1 MEQEEHDSGT
11 GLSRKSFIA
20 GTVAAGAA
28 LGLGGTQALARPATP
43 KSQAGQPQP
52 RVRGARAA
60 QGKDPHDG
68 RLEPRRR
75 GGADRRTAASSR
87 SATTSDHARRRSSI
101 NLKGRTVIPGLIE
114 SHIHFVSL
122 GNRPGHHVVIERA
135 TNIAEIQELLAARR
149 PSVPA
154 GEFITAMGGWRTN
167 MFAEHRLPTL
177 AELDAAVPDRP
188 VFLLMTG
195 SGPSATNSLG
205 KAFFETVTSPLAGP
219 VAVGA
224 DGSIASGSASN
235 TALYHLRVRQTAA
248 DKERSAH
255 DSMAY
260 SVSTGLTTILDQ
272 VLPPSPGPINPGQ
285 SLSGLDHFRMYDGYL
300 AVHRRDE
307 MLLRLQTN
315 FLHNQNDIN
324 LPELKE
330 RLKNQFQLFGDDMFM
345 TGGIGEWG
353 APVPASTT
361 APSFA
366 AWTEAQRLIAQARW
380 RNENAASSL
389 GALETVIAGY
399 EAVDA
404 EFGIKDLR
412 WRVQHGDAATP
423 ALLARLKALGGGI
436 SMSGHR
442 WTGTGS
448 ANYRTIVDS
457 GIPYAF
463 HQDGVHIA
471 PLNPWFALY
480 YATTG
485 LNFAGQQTNPG
496 QSLTRLEALRA
507 MTRGAAWYMSWRTG
521 SARSRSASSA
531 TSSSSTATT

>member
-1 MEQEEHDSGT
+1 M
-11 GLSRKSFIA
+11 
-20 GTVAAGAA
+20 AAGAA
-28 LGLGGTQALARPATP
+28 VGLGGAGAAFARP
-43 KSQAGQPQP
+43 
-52 RVRGARAA
+52 
-60 QGKDPHDG
+60 
-68 RLEPRRR
+68 
-75 GGADRRTAASSR
+75 R
-87 SATTSDHARRRSSI
+87 SAERANPSGRDDEELVLNNGKIHTMDDSNRVVSAVVMKNGRFTELGDDRIKRGKNQI
-101 NLKGRTVIPGLIE
+101 NLKGKTVVPGLIE

-135 TNIAEIQELLAARR
+135 RNIAEIQELLAARR

-167 MFAEHRLPTL
+167 MFAENRLPTL

-219 VAVGA
+219 IAVGA
-224 DGSIASGSASN
+224 DGSIAAGSASN

-285 SLSGLDHFRMYDGYL
+285 SLSGLDHFRMYDGFL
-300 AVHRRDE
+300 AVHRRSE

-380 RNENAASSL
+380 RNENAAGSL

-412 WRVQHGDAATP
+412 WRVQHADAATP
-423 ALLARLKALGGGI
+423 ALLDRLKALGAGI

-442 WTGTGS
+442 WTGTGT
-448 ANYRTIVDS
+448 ANYRSDRRQRH
-457 GIPYAF
+457 PARA
-463 HQDGVHIA
+463 A
-471 PLNPWFALY
+471 PGRRPHRAAEPLVRAL
-480 YATTG
+480 
-485 LNFAGQQTNPG
+485 
-496 QSLTRLEALRA
+496 LRDHRDQLR
-507 MTRGAAWYMSWRTG
+507 RGADQPRPVDHAP
-521 SARSRSASSA
+521 ARRCGPSRAA
-531 TSSSSTATT
+531 PRGT